1 MSKARHL
8 VMLVVGSLVALPF
21 TTEAKEGDATQQ
33 GRGDAKQGGRCS
45 DDPGVFEVT
54 DLGSNQYLFYQRVL
68 LDAPINEV
76 WAEIRNAERVVAIAL
91 PAAEPTF
98 MWLNGGGPETV
109 PSLYQFSVGDAT
121 LLEEVAYR
129 SDPHH
134 QVLYRLVNPA
144 FGMQQYYAGANLTRC
159 GQKTTLEYVRYLEL
173 QPGVSVTGLEQTAAQ
188 EFMAIEAYF
197 NGAP

>member
-1 MSKARHL
+1 MRKARHL
-8 VMLVVGSLVALPF
+8 VTILMGSLVALLF
-21 TTEAKEGDATQQ
+21 ATEGKAADATQQ
-33 GRGDAKQGGRCS
+33 VLGGAKQGSHCS
-45 DDPGVFEVT
+45 DDQGVFEIT
-54 DLGSNQYLFYQRVL
+54 DLGSNQYLFYQRAL

-76 WAEIRNAERVVAIAL
+76 WPEIRDAERLVALAL
-91 PAAEPTF
+91 PAAIPTF
-98 MWLNGGGPETV
+98 TWVNGGGPEKI

-121 LLEEVAYR
+121 LLEEAVYR

-144 FGMQQYYAGANLTRC
+144 FGMQQYYAAGILTRC
-159 GQKTTLEYVRYLEL
+159 GQKTSLEYVRYIELE
-173 QPGVSVTGLEQTAAQ
+173 PGVSVTGLQQTAAQ